1 MLTTWKG
8 AVQVRGLHLKT
19 FSALLDWKHVE
30 LGTISLTQE
39 IALDL
44 VCMLMLS
51 FLVAVTLS
59 REAVL

>member
-19 FSALLDWKHVE
+19 FSALLGWKRVE
-30 LGTISLTQE
+30 SGAISLTQE
-39 IALDL
+39 ITLEL
-44 VCMLMLS
+44 VCMLMFS
-51 FLVAVTLS
+51 FLAVTLS